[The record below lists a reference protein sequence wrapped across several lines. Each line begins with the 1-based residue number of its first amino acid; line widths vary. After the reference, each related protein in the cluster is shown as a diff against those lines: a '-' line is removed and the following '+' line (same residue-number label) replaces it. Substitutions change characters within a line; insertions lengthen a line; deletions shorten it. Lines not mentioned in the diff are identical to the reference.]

1 MLGLLYEEKRAA
13 IMDIDT
19 YHSLYQLLDY
29 WKKRTKA
36 GTTMQA
42 KNYFDNKEK
51 WYWRREKTPQA
62 YGQLE
67 WGNAITAL
75 KRSKWAMKLLRFYNE
90 IVVIMFCV

>member
-1 MLGLLYEEKRAA
+1 
-13 IMDIDT
+13 
-19 YHSLYQLLDY
+19 
-29 WKKRTKA
+29 
-36 GTTMQA
+36 MQA

-75 KRSKWAMKLLRFYNE
+75 KRSKWAMKLLRVYNE
-90 IVVIMFCV
+90 IVVIIFASKALNRALTFFILEICT